1 MKILVSWLREF
12 VAADAEPR
20 ELADALTTCGFEVS
34 DIVAAPGASAGGG
47 ADAVLDLEITT
58 NRPDC
63 LSVRGVAREVSAIY
77 GLPLLEGSR
86 GGGAAPAA
94 GDGGDVEL
102 PIIIESPDLCP
113 RYAAAVDDVTIG
125 PSPGW
130 LRARLEAAG
139 MRPINNVVDA
149 TNYVML
155 ELGQPLHAFDLE
167 RLAGP
172 ALRIRRAG
180 PRETI
185 RTLDGQERA
194 LDAEMLVIADAERP
208 QALAGVMGGAAS
220 EVSGSTRTVVLESA
234 CFAPVSVRRTSK
246 RTALSTDASFRFE
259 RGTDIETPVAALR
272 RLRRLLGEIAGGRPR
287 GPITDRYPAPR
298 PAAAITLRHARV
310 GRVLGMDVGR
320 EFIPVTLRRLGF
332 GVEGGEGGGPWT
344 VTVPTHRVDVSRE
357 IDLIE
362 ELARHYGYERLPST
376 FPALD
381 RPAAQPG
388 AWLRRNRLLAR
399 LLAASGCSEAFTYT
413 FIERAAAE
421 PFAADPAQIVPLAN
435 PLSEK
440 FAVLRPSLLPGL
452 LDAAVHNCR
461 HGHQDVRLFEIGKRF
476 SRGGGEMPAAG
487 VVVTGAGAAPH
498 WSAAVRAADLF
509 DVTGIVARVCEG
521 AGVTASFDSA
531 VPAPGA
537 PFVPGRTAI
546 IRGRSRDG
554 RGAEIGRAGQLD
566 PALATAR
573 GFPAAGGALLAAE
586 LDLQALDELA
596 TDRRALHA
604 APLPRHPSIVRDLAV
619 VVDAGLSARA
629 VRDTIRAAAPRTL
642 VGVREFDRY
651 AGKNIPAGRVSL
663 ALHLTFRAPDRTLT
677 DAEVARTVYDIVER
691 LAAEHGAVLRQEGSG
706 RDGRVGTSA

>member
-12 VAADAEPR
+12 VAADAGPR
-20 ELADALTTCGFEVS
+20 ELADALTNCGFEVS
-34 DIVAAPGASAGGG
+34 EVAPAPGARAGGG
-47 ADAVLDLEITT
+47 GDAVLDLEITT

-77 GLPLLEGSR
+77 GLPLLDGPR
-86 GGGAAPAA
+86 AGGAGPPGD
-94 GDGGDVEL
+94 GDGGGEVEL
-102 PIIIESPDLCP
+102 PITIEAPDLCP

-155 ELGQPLHAFDLE
+155 ELGQPLHAFDLA

-172 ALRIRRAG
+172 ALRIRRAAAG
-180 PRETI
+180 ETI
-185 RTLDGQERA
+185 RTLDGQERK
-194 LDAEMLVIADAERP
+194 LDADMLVIADAERP

-220 EVSGSTRTVVLESA
+220 EVSESTRTVVLESA
-234 CFAPVSVRRTSK
+234 CFEPVSVRRTSK

-259 RGTDIETPVAALR
+259 RGTDIEAPVAALR
-272 RLRRLLGEIAGGRPR
+272 KLRRLLGEIAGGRPR
-287 GPITDRYPAPR
+287 GPIADRYPAPR
-298 PAAAITLRHARV
+298 PAAVVTLRHARV
-310 GRVLGMDVGR
+310 SRVLGIDVGR
-320 EFIPVTLRRLGF
+320 EFIPETLQRLGF
-332 GVEGGEGGGPWT
+332 GVEGGAGGAPWT

-357 IDLIE
+357 IDLVE

-399 LLAASGCSEAFTYT
+399 LLVAGGCSEAFTYT

-421 PFAADPAQIVPLAN
+421 PFAADPSEIVPLAN

-452 LDAAVHNCR
+452 LDAAVHNRR

-476 SRGGGEMPAAG
+476 TRGGGEAPALG
-487 VVVTGAGAAPH
+487 IVVTGAGGPRH
-498 WSAAVRAADLF
+498 WSAAVREADLF
-509 DVTGIVARVCEG
+509 DVTGIVERACAG
-521 AGVTASFDSA
+521 AGVAASFDSA
-531 VPAPGA
+531 APAPGA
-537 PFVPGRTAI
+537 PFAPGRAAV

-554 RGAEIGRAGQLD
+554 REAGIGLAGQLD

-586 LDLQALDELA
+586 IDLDALGGLA
-596 TDRRALHA
+596 ADGRALHA

-619 VVDAGLSARA
+619 VVDAALSARA
-629 VRDTIRAAAPRTL
+629 VRDTIRSAAPRTL
-642 VGVREFDRY
+642 VGIREFDRY

-677 DAEVARTVYDIVER
+677 DAEVTRTVDTIVER

-706 RDGRVGTSA
+706 

>member
-12 VAADAEPR
+12 VAADAGPG
-20 ELADALTTCGFEVS
+20 ELADALTNCGFEVS
-34 DIVAAPGASAGGG
+34 DVSPAPGASAGGG

-77 GLPLLEGSR
+77 GLPLLEGAR
-86 GGGAAPAA
+86 AEGGERPEDGRA
-94 GDGGDVEL
+94 DGGSDVEL
-102 PIIIESPDLCP
+102 PITIESPDLCP

-130 LRARLEAAG
+130 LQARLEAAG

-155 ELGQPLHAFDLE
+155 ELGQPLHAFDLA
-167 RLAGP
+167 RLGGP
-172 ALRIRRAG
+172 ELRIRRAAPG
-180 PRETI
+180 ETI
-185 RTLDGQERA
+185 RTLDGQERK
-194 LDAEMLVIADAERP
+194 LDTEMLVIADAERP

-220 EVSGSTRTVVLESA
+220 EVSESTRTVVLESA
-234 CFAPVSVRRTSK
+234 CFEPVSVRRTSK

-287 GPITDRYPAPR
+287 GPIADRYPARRQTTP
-298 PAAAITLRHARV
+298 ITLRHYRV
-310 GRVLGMDVGR
+310 GRVLGIDVGR
-320 EFIPVTLRRLGF
+320 EFIPETLRRLGF
-332 GVEGGEGGGPWT
+332 GVEGGEDGAPWS
-344 VTVPTHRVDVSRE
+344 VTAPTHRVDVSRE

-381 RPAAQPG
+381 RPAAPPG

-399 LLAASGCSEAFTYT
+399 LLVASGCSEAFTYT

-421 PFAADPAQIVPLAN
+421 PFAADPSAIVPLAN

-452 LDAAVHNCR
+452 LDAAVHNRR

-476 SRGGGEMPAAG
+476 LRGGGETPVLG
-487 VVVTGAGAAPH
+487 VIVTGAGGPRH
-498 WSAAVRAADLF
+498 WSAAVREADLF
-509 DVTGIVARVCEG
+509 DVTGIVERACAGV
-521 AGVTASFDSA
+521 GVTASSDGA
-531 VPAPGA
+531 APAPGA
-537 PFVPGRTAI
+537 PFVPGRAAV

-554 RGAEIGRAGQLD
+554 REAEIGRAGQLD
-566 PALATAR
+566 PALATGR

-586 LDLQALDELA
+586 LDLDALDGLA
-596 TDRRALHA
+596 TDRRTLRA

-619 VVDAGLSARA
+619 VVDAALSARA

-642 VGVREFDRY
+642 VAVREFDRY

-677 DAEVARTVYDIVER
+677 DAEVTRTVDTIVER
-691 LAAEHGAVLRQEGSG
+691 LAAEHGAVLRQDGS
-706 RDGRVGTSA
+706 